1 MPVSLPQ
8 LSRRQFLKRAA
19 LAGTAAAFGPH
30 LAQAGLFGKS
40 RDAHTFALYSDTHI
54 NANAKTQAGG
64 LNMADNFAA
73 GVSELAQWRVRPAGI
88 IVNGDLA
95 HNHGTPGDYATFGGL
110 AHPLRAL
117 APVHLSLGNHDH
129 RDNFWQAFPDDAT
142 RIDSVPHKQASII
155 ISEFADWFLLDSLDV
170 TAQTAGKL
178 GSAQLNWLAIQLAA
192 RREKPVIIVCHHPL
206 DITGLLGLKDS
217 LLFEELLPRH
227 HQVKAFVFGHT
238 HDWKI
243 TQHDSGV
250 HLINLPQT
258 AYPFHAGCPSGW
270 VRMTLAREGVAVE
283 LRDLAQKHPDHGKP
297 KQLTWR
303 SV

>member
-30 LAQAGLFGKS
+30 LAQAGLFGKP
-40 RDAHTFALYSDTHI
+40 RDAGTFALYSDTHI

-64 LNMADNFAA
+64 INMADNFAA
-73 GVSELAQWRVRPAGI
+73 GISELAQWRVRPAGV

-117 APVHLSLGNHDH
+117 APVHLSLGNHDQ
-129 RDNFWQAFPDDAT
+129 RDNFWKAFPKDAT

-155 ISEFADWFLLDSLDV
+155 ISKFADWFLLDSLDV
-170 TAQTAGKL
+170 TAQTAGEL
-178 GSAQLNWLAIQLAA
+178 GSAQLDWLDHQLAA

-206 DITGLLGLKDS
+206 DITGFLGLKDS
-217 LLFEELLPRH
+217 LLFEELLAPSPPSQGVRVWPH
-227 HQVKAFVFGHT
+227 SRLEDHATRQRRAFDQFAPDGLSVSCRMPQRLGA
-238 HDWKI
+238 HDAGAGWHGGRIARSSRKN
-243 TQHDSGV
+243 T
-250 HLINLPQT
+250 PTT
-258 AYPFHAGCPSGW
+258 ANPKPG
-270 VRMTLAREGVAVE
+270 LA
-283 LRDLAQKHPDHGKP
+283 
-297 KQLTWR
+297 
-303 SV
+303 